1 MCKPYILKRAA
12 RAASYA
18 EAGIKSPEHN
28 PNKAEPKGSIH
39 HSAIFRSERKK

>member
-18 EAGIKSPEHN
+18 ERGIKSPEHN
-28 PNKAEPKGSIH
+28 PHKAEPTGSIPF
-39 HSAIFRSERKK
+39 SAMARLERKK